1 MKRLLLI
8 ICAFVSAFSSTT
20 VFAFD
25 GQRKGFI
32 LGGGVGGG
40 FLIMKSSSS
49 FGEFTE
55 SNAVFLTEFKI
66 GGAPSN
72 TLEVFLIAKGSHLGE
87 SDLTLTAAGI
97 SKYFGTSET
106 GLFVTGGVGLS
117 AVEFAEGLG
126 LFGGVGYEFSKHFS
140 IQGDILYSRVR
151 ERLNDS
157 DSFNFRVTLN
167 ALAF

>member
-1 MKRLLLI
+1 MIKANEFKRYSVGGTFANAFVLLLI
-8 ICAFVSAFSSTT
+8 LCLFRPSNVNAQHACDE
-20 VFAFD
+20 AK
-25 GQRKGFI
+25 QR
-32 LGGGVGGG
+32 
-40 FLIMKSSSS
+40 
-49 FGEFTE
+49 T
-55 SNAVFLTEFKI
+55 NAVFLTEFKI

-117 AVEFAEGLG
+117 DVEFAEGLG

-140 IQGDILYSRVR
+140 ISP
-151 ERLNDS
+151 
-157 DSFNFRVTLN
+157 
-167 ALAF
+167 